1 MSNENQNEYEVGYKK
16 PPLANRYKK
25 GKSGNPSGKRK
36 EVAEDL
42 DPGKVL
48 QTIDNE
54 EIIVTID
61 GKRKRMR
68 KGEIHFR
75 QLFTKA
81 IKGDLT
87 AARLIAKEAAKYFG
101 PEASGPSE
109 IHFLV
114 VPDKVDEPHRKPKTE
129 GRPNA

>member
-1 MSNENQNEYEVGYKK
+1 MRNENQNEYEVGYKK
-16 PPLANRYKK
+16 PPVASRYKK

-36 EVAEDL
+36 AVAEDL

-87 AARLIAKEAAKYFG
+87 AARLIANKAAKYFG
-101 PEASGPSE
+101 PEANGPSE
-109 IHFLV
+109 IHWLV
-114 VPDKVDEPHRKPKTE
+114 VPDNELSPKN
-129 GRPNA
+129 GNGG

>member
-16 PPLANRYKK
+16 PPVATRFKK
-25 GKSGNPSGKRK
+25 GGSGNPSGKRK

-54 EIIVTID
+54 EVIVTID

-87 AARLIAKEAAKYFG
+87 AARLIAKHAAKYFG
-101 PEASGPSE
+101 PEADGPSE
-109 IHFLV
+109 IHWLV
-114 VPDKVDEPHRKPKTE
+114 VPDDELTQKPKTE
-129 GRPNA
+129 GRANE

>member
-16 PPLANRYKK
+16 PPVATRFKK
-25 GKSGNPSGKRK
+25 GSSGNPSGKRK

-68 KGEIHFR
+68 EGEIHFR

-81 IKGDLT
+81 IRGDLT

-109 IHFLV
+109 IQWLV
-114 VPDKVDEPHRKPKTE
+114 VPDSELTRKTKTE

>member
-1 MSNENQNEYEVGYKK
+1 MSNENQSEYEVGYKK
-16 PPLANRYKK
+16 PPVAYRFKK
-25 GKSGNPSGKRK
+25 GGSGNPSGKRK

-61 GKRKRMR
+61 GKRMR

-81 IKGDLT
+81 IKEDLT
-87 AARLIAKEAAKYFG
+87 AARLIAKHAAKYFG
-101 PEASGPSE
+101 PEANGPSE
-109 IHFLV
+109 IHWLV
-114 VPDKVDEPHRKPKTE
+114 VPDSKLTQKPKTE
-129 GRPNA
+129 GRANA

>member
-1 MSNENQNEYEVGYKK
+1 MSNESQDEYEVGYKK
-16 PPLANRYKK
+16 PPVATRFKK
-25 GKSGNPSGKRK
+25 GGSGNPSGKRK

-42 DPGKVL
+42 DPGKIL
-48 QTIDNE
+48 QAIDNE

-87 AARLIAKEAAKYFG
+87 AAKLIAKHAARYFG
-101 PEASGPSE
+101 SEADGPSE
-109 IHFLV
+109 IHWVV
-114 VPDKVDEPHRKPKTE
+114 VPDEELTRKPKTE
-129 GRPNA
+129 GRANA

>member
-16 PPLANRYKK
+16 PPIATRFKK
-25 GKSGNPSGKRK
+25 GGSGNPSGKRK
-36 EVAEDL
+36 EVPEDL
-42 DPGKVL
+42 NPGKVL

-54 EIIVTID
+54 EIMVTID

-87 AARLIAKEAAKYFG
+87 AARLIAKEAARYFG
-101 PEASGPSE
+101 PEADGPSE
-109 IHFLV
+109 IHWLV
-114 VPDKVDEPHRKPKTE
+114 VPDEQLMQKPKTE
-129 GRPNA
+129 GRANA